1 MALRSIKFIAD
12 DEETLQNVEL
22 PSPAVKNTPE
32 WYKNATRFLNSN
44 KVSFGEGGAPT
55 GTMKGCIPV
64 FDSIIHGYIQ
74 KTWTDI
80 YIERDDDGE
89 ITYRW
94 SKGPEI
100 MRTRD
105 SYQYE
110 TMPKLNGYDGR
121 MFTWNR
127 PWGLITPPGY
137 SVLFSH
143 PMYRYDL
150 PFMSQPGIIDTDVY
164 HAAGKNSVPFFL
176 KEGFTGLIPA
186 GTPMYQIIPIKRD
199 SWHATAHG
207 AEFFSIK
214 DDTSRLLRSK
224 IYDGYKKLFWQRK
237 DFS

>member
-1 MALRSIKFIAD
+1 VGLRSIKFIAE
-12 DEETLQNVEL
+12 DEETLQAVEL

-44 KVSFGEGGAPT
+44 KVNFSDGGAPT

-74 KTWTDI
+74 KTWTDV
-80 YIERDDDGE
+80 YIERDSDGE

-94 SKGPEI
+94 SKGPQI
-100 MRTRD
+100 MGTRD
-105 SYQYE
+105 AYQYQ
-110 TMPKLNGYDGR
+110 TMPTVNGYDKT

-137 SVLFSH
+137 SVLFTH

-176 KEGFTGLIPA
+176 KEGFTGLIPS
-186 GTPMYQIIPIKRD
+186 GTPMYQIIPIKREP
-199 SWHATAHG
+199 WHATAHG
-207 AEFFSIK
+207 AEFSQIK

-224 IYDGYKKLFWQRK
+224 IYDGYKKIFWQRK
-237 DFS
+237 EFS

>member
-1 MALRSIKFIAD
+1 MALRSIKFIAE
-12 DEETLQNVEL
+12 DEETLEAVDL

-44 KVSFGEGGAPT
+44 KVNFNNSGAPT

-80 YIERDDDGE
+80 YIERDGDGE

-94 SKGPEI
+94 PKGPQI
-100 MRTRD
+100 MGIRD
-105 SYQYE
+105 AYQHQ
-110 TMPKLNGYDGR
+110 TMPALSGYDKK

-137 SVLFSH
+137 SVLFTH

-176 KEGFTGLIPA
+176 KEGFAGLIPA
-186 GTPMYQIIPIKRD
+186 GTPMYQIIPIKRER
-199 SWHATAHG
+199 WHATGHG
-207 AEFFSIK
+207 TEFSRIK

-224 IYDGYKKLFWQRK
+224 LYDGYKKLFWQRK
-237 DFS
+237 EFS

>member
-1 MALRSIKFIAD
+1 MATRSIKFIAE
-12 DEETLQNVEL
+12 DEETLQAVEL
-22 PSPAVKNTPE
+22 PSSAVKEVPE
-32 WYKNATRFLNSN
+32 WYKNLTRFYKSN
-44 KVSFGEGGAPT
+44 KVSFSDSGAPT

-64 FDSIIHGYIQ
+64 FDAMIHGYIQ

-80 YIERDDDGE
+80 YIERDEYDE

-94 SKGPEI
+94 SRGPEI

-105 SYQYE
+105 AYQYE
-110 TMPKLNGYDGR
+110 TMPTPAGFDKR

-137 SVLFSH
+137 SVLITH
-143 PMYRYDL
+143 PMYRHEL

-186 GTPMYQIIPIKRD
+186 GTPMYQIVPIKREP
-199 SWHATAHG
+199 WHATAHG
-207 AEFFSIK
+207 SEFSRIK

-237 DFS
+237 EFS